1 MEMGKSGIRAPP
13 FSFADG
19 GFLMATIDDASV
31 DRLTLIV
38 NARVVP
44 LFFQLLGHGFYLNV
58 QTGCSVKELLCNQ
71 LGIHE
76 DYLEQRIQS
85 IFLNGKVVDD
95 VTSAIVP
102 EDAAMA
108 LSGAMPGLVGAILR
122 SGGFYANMRRQISHG
137 KDKQASQFKNGK
149 ITLKLWN
156 LVVKELGPTFLQ
168 QGIWVEAKEC
178 KSFIERH
185 SEELKTGCVAIELKG
200 QPVEVD
206 SLQKSDW
213 KTKLVFLQ
221 VNSEKTG

>member
-1 MEMGKSGIRAPP
+1 MGKSGIRAPP
-13 FSFADG
+13 FSFTDG

-95 VTSAIVP
+95 VKSAIVP

-122 SGGFYANMRRQISHG
+122 SGGFYAPMRRQISHE
-137 KDKQASQFKNGK
+137 DNIPASQLKKGK

-168 QGIWVEAKEC
+168 QGIWIGAEEC

-185 SEELKTGCVAIELKG
+185 SEELKTGCVTIELKG